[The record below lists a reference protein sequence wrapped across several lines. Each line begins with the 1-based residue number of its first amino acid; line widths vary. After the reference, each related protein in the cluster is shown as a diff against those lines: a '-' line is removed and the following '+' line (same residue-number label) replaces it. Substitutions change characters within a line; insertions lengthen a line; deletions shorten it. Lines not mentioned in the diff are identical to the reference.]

1 MMIPDQI
8 QSLLLYLNDQGF
20 QAYLVGGCVRDGLM
34 HLIPHDWDVCT
45 DALPQELQE
54 LFPDSLSYGIRHGTV
69 TVKWQK
75 QPIEVTTF
83 RTESAYSDHRRP
95 DHVSYIKDLSHD
107 LARRDFTVNAMA
119 LDAAGDLHDPFGGL
133 RDLETGTIRAV
144 GSPESR
150 FREDALRMLRAIRFS
165 AQLNF
170 SIEPNTKAGIL
181 SCASLTS
188 ALSAERVAQEIEK
201 TLLTA
206 HPERVSDM
214 IAAGLLIPWIKNP
227 IQDQPDKLRSLKQN
241 RIHQW
246 CGFMLLLNDA
256 SFLNNLRLDRKTI
269 RICSTC
275 ANIRVS
281 KSRDA
286 VFWKQAVYQYG
297 TEAAVASA
305 EVLSAWDSTDDER
318 VLRQILNNGECCT
331 VSELTISGSDLKA
344 LGYQGKEIGTALNKA
359 LHYVWRFPEQN
370 ARETLLNYLREEF
383 HHG

>member
-75 QPIEVTTF
+75 QLIEVTTF

-119 LDAAGDLHDPFGGL
+119 LDAAGVLHDPFGGL
-133 RDLETGTIRAV
+133 SDLETGTIRAV

-165 AQLNF
+165 AQLGF

-214 IAAGLLIPWIKNP
+214 IAAGLLIPWIKNT
-227 IQDQPDKLRSLKQN
+227 IQDQPDKLRSLKRN
-241 RIHQW
+241 RIHRW
-246 CGFMLLLNDA
+246 CGFMLFLNDA

-269 RICSTC
+269 KICSTC

-281 KSRDA
+281 ENRDA
-286 VFWKQAVYQYG
+286 IFWKQAVHQYG
-297 TEAAVASA
+297 TEAAIVSA
-305 EVLSAWDSTDDER
+305 EVLSAWDSTDDE
-318 VLRQILNNGECCT
+318 QILHRIQSNGECCS
-331 VSELTISGSDLKA
+331 VSELAVTGNDLKD
-344 LGYQGKEIGTALNKA
+344 LGYQGKEIGNALNAA
-359 LHYVWRFPEQN
+359 LQYVWRYPEQN
-370 ARETLLNYLREEF
+370 VRESLLNYLQEEI